1 FVKVHQFL
9 TIPLS
14 PPSSFF
20 EPQDSPSPPQ
30 PRHTGE
36 EGVGEHAR
44 RLPLPK
50 ARTVQLIP
58 GASLAWLP
66 AGSEAKHLE
75 MAPIF
80 RVRLKDPRQDFQL
93 WSFELRIC
101 FSFTERGRWRKGKP
115 RPAGLPQEDTPPG
128 LGFAGGPS
136 LPRARTAL
144 PATLLG
150 TEALTAS
157 QNRGPSHLPST
168 QGSQPQIQTRGK
180 ILYPRASQGATC
192 GLSALCALTVFFFF
206 FFSTRGLALSPRLEC
221 SGEITEHCS
230 LQLLRSS
237 NSPTSAS
244 QVAGTTGTA
253 LHAWLAGVSLC

>member
-1 FVKVHQFL
+1 MEMRTEMNVFTPVNTTSILQQPCEDVLASPLPSAMIVHFL
-9 TIPLS
+9 R
-14 PPSSFF
+14 PPSHASCTICRT
-20 EPQDSPSPPQ
+20 DSPSPPQ

-58 GASLAWLP
+58 GASLAWLS
-66 AGSEAKHLE
+66 AGSEAKYLE

-80 RVRLKDPRQDFQL
+80 RVRLKDPRQDFLL

-101 FSFTERGRWRKGKP
+101 FSFAERGRWRKGKP

-157 QNRGPSHLPST
+157 QSRGPSHLPST

-206 FFSTRGLALSPRLEC
+206 FLHTGS
-221 SGEITEHCS
+221 
-230 LQLLRSS
+230 RSV
-237 NSPTSAS
+237 T
-244 QVAGTTGTA
+244 
-253 LHAWLAGVSLC
+253 

>member
-1 FVKVHQFL
+1 QFL

-93 WSFELRIC
+93 WSFELGIC
-101 FSFTERGRWRKGKP
+101 FSFAERGRWRKGKP
-115 RPAGLPQEDTPPG
+115 RLAGLPQEDTPPG

-157 QNRGPSHLPST
+157 QSRGPSHLPST

-180 ILYPRASQGATC
+180 ILYRRASQGATC

-206 FFSTRGLALSPRLEC
+206 LHTGS
-221 SGEITEHCS
+221 
-230 LQLLRSS
+230 RSV
-237 NSPTSAS
+237 T
-244 QVAGTTGTA
+244 
-253 LHAWLAGVSLC
+253 